1 MELVPLTHGVG
12 VSVMLRIVVLV
23 EEVILM
29 SHLIFRTS
37 RIGNSLGVAQLGLL
51 DGGGD
56 ERLVLKFSFFCLL
69 MFNGFLC
76 LRQRA
81 Q

>member
-1 MELVPLTHGVG
+1 MEFVPFTHGIG
-12 VSVMLRIVVLV
+12 VTIMLRVVVLV
-23 EEVILM
+23 EEIILM

-37 RIGNSLGVAQLGLL
+37 LIGNSLRVAQLGLL

-69 MFNGFLC
+69 VFNGFLC
-76 LRQRA
+76 LRQGA

>member
-23 EEVILM
+23 EEIVLM

-56 ERLVLKFSFFCLL
+56 EGLVLKFSFFCLL

-76 LRQRA
+76 LRQ
-81 Q
+81 